1 MKKYHILMMFLM
13 LAGMGMM
20 TSCGGDDDNGN
31 SGKSGGSDG
40 TEVVQ
45 SPAEWIIGTW
55 KGSKGKTQYRFTFN
69 AGGKGSGTVTDQYN
83 IRTNYTFSY
92 HFNGSAAICEA
103 VATHVVPSDLT
114 YVDTPVGVE
123 LEFMIVGQSLVFE
136 GVTLNK

>member
-1 MKKYHILMMFLM
+1 MKKVSIIIMFLM

-20 TSCGGDDDNGN
+20 TSCGGNDDDNGN

-40 TEVVQ
+40 TEVVKSQ
-45 SPAEWIIGTW
+45 AEWIIGTW

-83 IRTNYTFSY
+83 IRTNYSFTY
-92 HFNGSAAICEA
+92 HFNGSAVVCEA
-103 VATHVVPSDLT
+103 VATHVVPDPD

-123 LEFMIVGQSLVFE
+123 LEFMIVGQSLIFD

>member
-1 MKKYHILMMFLM
+1 MKKVSIMMMFLM

-20 TSCGGDDDNGN
+20 MSCGGDDDNDNG
-31 SGKSGGSDG
+31 GKSGGSDG

-45 SPAEWIIGTW
+45 SPAEWIVGTW
-55 KGSKGKTQYRFTFN
+55 TGSKGKEQYKFTFN
-69 AGGKGSGTVTDQYN
+69 SNGKGSGTITDQYN
-83 IRTNYTFSY
+83 NRTNYTFTY
-92 HFNGSAAICEA
+92 HFNGSAAVCEA
-103 VATHVVPSDLT
+103 VATHVVPSDPD

>member
-1 MKKYHILMMFLM
+1 MKKYNILMMFLM

-20 TSCGGDDDNGN
+20 TSCGGDDDNDNG
-31 SGKSGGSDG
+31 GKSGGSDG

-45 SPAEWIIGTW
+45 SPAEWIVGTW
-55 KGSKGKTQYRFTFN
+55 TGSKGKEQYKFTFN
-69 AGGKGSGTVTDQYN
+69 SNGKGSGTVTDQYN

-92 HFNGSAAICEA
+92 HFNGSAAVCEA
-103 VATHVVPSDLT
+103 VATHVVPDPD

-123 LEFMIVGQSLVFE
+123 LEFMIVGQSLIFD

>member
-20 TSCGGDDDNGN
+20 TSCGGSDNDDLGSSEGYNN
-31 SGKSGGSDG
+31 SG
-40 TEVVQ
+40 TPQ
-45 SPAEWIIGTW
+45 SPAEWIVGTW
-55 KGSKGKTQYRFTFN
+55 TGSKGKEQYKFTFN
-69 AGGKGSGTVTDQYN
+69 SNGKGSGTVTDQYN

-92 HFNGSAAICEA
+92 HFNGSAVVCEA
-103 VATHVVPSDLT
+103 VATHVVPDPD

-123 LEFMIVGQSLVFE
+123 LEFMIAGQSLIFD